1 MSVDPEGELAALL
14 PRLIRDSRVHFID
27 NLRSTLVALVI
38 FHHACLP
45 FGGFGMWPYVS
56 PYHSTASS
64 RILSLFVTVNQ
75 SYFMGLLFFL
85 SGHWSSLAADRKNWA
100 AFCVDKL
107 KRLAVPAPLVF
118 IVVWWKQQ
126 SPIFSPLLAYWTN
139 LRGVQGPSVL
149 LLFDLIYITIRTFLP
164 PFYLPATAAVSISA
178 VIICSYLIRTSHPG
192 GVVTPPLNI
201 QLAQYLL
208 VPSHPGRALALA
220 YFFAIISLFVI
231 SFPLK
236 FGMTWLVD
244 ALSAVWNEVIL
255 IDVGGPGPVY
265 GVIKAL
271 VVGTLGVCIS
281 WAAAWILIRLPGV
294 GKFV

>member
-1 MSVDPEGELAALL
+1 VSQYVLAYT
-14 PRLIRDSRVHFID
+14 SG
-27 NLRSTLVALVI
+27 T
-38 FHHACLP
+38 CL
-45 FGGFGMWPYVS
+45 
-56 PYHSTASS
+56 S
-64 RILSLFVTVNQ
+64 RIQ
-75 SYFMGLLFFL
+75 
-85 SGHWSSLAADRKNWA
+85 
-100 AFCVDKL
+100 
-107 KRLAVPAPLVF
+107 
-118 IVVWWKQQ
+118 
-126 SPIFSPLLAYWTN
+126 
-139 LRGVQGPSVL
+139 
-149 LLFDLIYITIRTFLP
+149 
-164 PFYLPATAAVSISA
+164 
-178 VIICSYLIRTSHPG
+178 
-192 GVVTPPLNI
+192 
-201 QLAQYLL
+201 QYLL

-244 ALSAVWNEVIL
+244 ALSAVWNEVSFYFISTALYSCFHDWSHTTKRWGTTARYSYGAYLLHAFVVVSLQVL